1 MRRLLRHI
9 EACRDARLPG
19 ARLPFRL
26 GNAQVGWV
34 LPDFADTLAPFA
46 GIRRDR
52 HGVTLD
58 WEEAGRLYQIARALA
73 DRGLLGWRGEAFD
86 IRAKFGGPV
95 LAQLDRAA
103 LPTFGVMAEGVH
115 VNGLVRRVG
124 GLWVWVGRRAAHK
137 LLDPGKFDHIVAGG
151 VPAGLSPMETLVKE
165 AGEEAGIP
173 PSIAANAVLVGR
185 IGYTMERPEGLR
197 RDLLHCYDLM
207 LPEDFIP
214 PPADGEVA
222 EFELWPLERALES
235 VVETNSFKF
244 NVSVV
249 LIDLFLRTGI
259 IDPHSIEGEALRRA
273 LDA

>member
-9 EACRDARLPG
+9 EACRNARLPG
-19 ARLPFRL
+19 ARLPFRI

-34 LPDFADTLAPFA
+34 LPEFADALSGFA

-52 HGVTLD
+52 HRVTLEGAQAD
-58 WEEAGRLYQIARALA
+58 SLHKIAQTLA
-73 DRGLLGWRGEAFD
+73 DRGLLGWRDEAFD
-86 IRAKFGGPV
+86 VRAEFGGPV

-103 LPTFGVMAEGVH
+103 LPAFGVMAEGVH
-115 VNGLVRRVG
+115 VNGLVRRTSG
-124 GLWVWVGRRAAHK
+124 PWLWVGRRAAHK
-137 LLDPGKFDHIVAGG
+137 QLDPGKFDHIVAGG

-165 AGEEAGIP
+165 AAEEAGIP
-173 PSIAANAVLVGR
+173 PLVAANAVLVAR

-214 PPADGEVA
+214 HPADGEVA
-222 EFELWPLERALES
+222 DFELWPLERALDS
-235 VVETNSFKF
+235 VAETDSFKF
-244 NVSVV
+244 NVNVV
-249 LIDLFLRTGI
+249 LIDLFLRTEMV
-259 IDPHSIEGEALRRA
+259 DPRSTEGQALRRA

>member
-9 EACRDARLPG
+9 EACRNARLPG
-19 ARLPFRL
+19 ARLPFRI

-34 LPDFADTLAPFA
+34 LPEFAEALSTFA

-52 HGVTLD
+52 HDIVLD
-58 WEEAGRLYQIARALA
+58 SERGGSLHQIGQALA
-73 DRGLLGWRGEAFD
+73 DRGLLGWRDEAFD
-86 IRAKFGGPV
+86 IRAEFGGPV

-103 LPTFGVMAEGVH
+103 LPAFGVMAEGVH
-115 VNGLVRRVG
+115 VNGLVRRSS
-124 GLWVWVGRRAAHK
+124 GLWLWVGRRAADK
-137 LLDPGKFDHIVAGG
+137 ALDPGKFDHIVAGG

-165 AGEEAGIP
+165 AAEEAEIP
-173 PSIAANAVLVGR
+173 SFVAAEAVLVAR

-207 LPEDFIP
+207 LPEDFVP
-214 PPADGEVA
+214 HPADGEVA
-222 EFELWPLERALES
+222 GFELWPLERALDS
-235 VVETNSFKF
+235 VAETDSFKF
-244 NVSVV
+244 NVNVV

-259 IDPHSIEGEALRRA
+259 VDPRSTEGQALRRA